1 VWGLEQTPTKSEGG
15 GLEPTPSKGGGGGLE
30 PTKGEGGECH
40 WSRFQRMVKD

>member
-1 VWGLEQTPTKSEGG
+1 MWGLEQTPTKSEGG